1 VNTKNMQRDYKDHTT
16 VTEKELREFGL
27 ITAAI
32 AAGLFGFILPLLKH
46 HPIPSAPW
54 IVAVVMLLL
63 ALLAPLALKPVY
75 RIWIK
80 IGDLLGW
87 INTRIILG
95 VIFYLL
101 VTPMGIFMRL
111 LGNNDPMQR
120 QLDRDRTTYRTAS
133 EVRTRFSME
142 KPY

>member
-32 AAGLFGFILPLLKH
+32 AAGLFGLVLPWLKH
-46 HPIPSAPW
+46 HAIPYAPW

-95 VIFYLL
+95 DYLL
-101 VTPMGIFMRL
+101 SA
-111 LGNNDPMQR
+111 GNADGNIYAP
-120 QLDRDRTTYRTAS
+120 AG
-133 EVRTRFSME
+133 E
-142 KPY
+142 